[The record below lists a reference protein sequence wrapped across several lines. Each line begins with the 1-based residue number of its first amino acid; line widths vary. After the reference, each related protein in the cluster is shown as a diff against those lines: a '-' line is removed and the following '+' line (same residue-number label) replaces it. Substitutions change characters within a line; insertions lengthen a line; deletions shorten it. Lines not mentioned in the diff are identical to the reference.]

1 MRTKKEPLRVRGGM
15 QSAVSSQ
22 QITKNQEPRTKN
34 QEPRTNSMRS
44 LEIQVGERIAKVELI
59 SKKNSEYKIRVDD
72 KLYDVDI
79 IMVERGVYSILLDGR
94 SYNVELMASEGA
106 KNYQVNTLFY
116 AFDAEVVD
124 AERKY
129 QKSRKR
135 VDDMEEVVISSPM
148 PGKVVKILVKPGD
161 LVKAGDT
168 VVIVSA
174 MKMESEYKVKKD
186 RLIKEI
192 KVKEGDTVSANQ
204 PLIIIE

>member
-1 MRTKKEPLRVRGGM
+1 
-15 QSAVSSQ
+15 
-22 QITKNQEPRTKN
+22 
-34 QEPRTNSMRS
+34 MRS
-44 LEIQVGERIAKVELI
+44 LEIQVGDRIAKVEMI
-59 SKKNSEYKIRVDD
+59 SKKGSEFKIKVDE

-94 SYNVELMASEGA
+94 SYNVELLTAEGP
-106 KNYQVNTLFY
+106 KSYQVNTLFY
-116 AFDAEVVD
+116 SFDAEVVD

-129 QKSRKR
+129 QKSRRKL
-135 VDDMEEVVISSPM
+135 DDMEDNVISSPM
-148 PGKVVKILVKPGD
+148 PGKVVKILVRPGEQ
-161 LVKAGDT
+161 VKAGDT

>member
-1 MRTKKEPLRVRGGM
+1 
-15 QSAVSSQ
+15 
-22 QITKNQEPRTKN
+22 
-34 QEPRTNSMRS
+34 MRS

-59 SKKNSEYKIRVDD
+59 SKTGSELKIRVDD
-72 KLYDVDI
+72 KLYEVDI

-94 SYNVELMASEGA
+94 SYNVELMASNGP

-135 VDDMEEVVISSPM
+135 IDDLEDTVISSPM

-174 MKMESEYKVKKD
+174 MKMESEYKVKND

-192 KVKEGDTVSANQ
+192 KVREGDTVSANQ